1 MLGHFYSLME
11 LRVMSTIHMLVLIF
25 ADSIARYCA
34 CSVDKALCSDYSDEK
49 ATDEKTSQSL
59 Y

>member
-1 MLGHFYSLME
+1 MPVPNYILAYQGASQRSQTMLGHFYSLME
-11 LRVMSTIHMLVLIF
+11 LRVMSTIHI
-25 ADSIARYCA
+25 
-34 CSVDKALCSDYSDEK
+34 DYSDEK